1 MMKSL
6 RALTVCAALAS
17 AGAAW
22 ATPSTTVWAPSTT
35 YTQPFLVPHL
45 TYDTYFKNDS
55 NYPVTTGLTVGVLP
69 FDAVQGEVGFDLL
82 YPAQNP
88 LFLNAKLTLV
98 EDKLFAY
105 QPGLS
110 VGVANVGV
118 NAATDSTM
126 VYAVAGKLLPVVNTT
141 IGVGGYY
148 GLNSRFYSDADGKK
162 AQAGLLASVASPTLK
177 VGKVIDGIQLIG
189 DVQTGNNAFGAA
201 GGALVFYFA
210 SNVSVLTG
218 PVYFFEKALQPNG
231 SDFMWTVQLDVDMP
245 GIPDILKGA
254 AAAVK

>member
-1 MMKSL
+1 MKKLL
-6 RALTVCAALAS
+6 RALTLCATLTAAS
-17 AGAAW
+17 AAW

-55 NYPVTTGLTVGVLP
+55 NYPVTTGLTIGVLP
-69 FDAVQGEVGFDLL
+69 YDALQAEIGFDLL

-88 LFLNAKLTLV
+88 LFVNGKVTLV

-110 VGVANVGV
+110 VGVANVGL
-118 NAATDSTM
+118 NSATDSTM
-126 VYAVAGKLLPVVNTT
+126 VYAVAGKLLPGLNTT
-141 IGVGGYY
+141 VAVGGYY
-148 GLNSRFYSDADGKK
+148 GLNSKFYSDAEGNEE
-162 AQAGLLASVASPTLK
+162 QAGLLASFASPTLK
-177 VGKVIDGIQLIG
+177 IGKVVDGIQLIG
-189 DVQTGNNAFGAA
+189 DVQTGSNAFGAA

-218 PVYFFEKALQPNG
+218 PVYFFEKDLQPGG
-231 SDFMWTVQLDVDMP
+231 SDFMWTLQLDVDMP
-245 GIPDILKGA
+245 GIPDILKGLA
-254 AAAVK
+254 GAK